1 MQGTSVSSEQR
12 GYGRGLILGLTMAES
27 MLLLVFCLL
36 LAAGAII
43 IKERKEAEK
52 ALLTATDRQALEIAL
67 AEERALTIQLSEKL
81 KHLSTATPTEIDENW
96 RELEIAKRDIDQLKA
111 TGLTLEEVKKQAP
124 VIIELLKEEISPA
137 EVAEASAVLDKL
149 QEQSL
154 TPEELE
160 KLAAAI
166 KLLREK
172 VVVSTDI
179 PAEEQLAEMVRQAE
193 AFKETEGDS
202 KPHEW
207 PPIIN
212 LSETKDYFFKSGSA
226 LISPGF
232 RKLLAEDTSQRIADI
247 AKQYEVDVIEVI
259 GHTDEQKINGVRS
272 NLDAEM
278 KGVLDGTTSV
288 GKMRPGDNAGLGLA
302 RAMAVAEVLKSVP
315 GLQGLTI
322 LPMSGA
328 QLILPGDKLT
338 DGAQAGDVQD
348 RRRIE
353 IRVRKRNAVEPSTP
367 DLSNEKVLIEG
378 GSVNQ

>member
-1 MQGTSVSSEQR
+1 MSIQGTSVSSEQR

-43 IKERKEAEK
+43 IKERKQADK
-52 ALLTATDRQALEIAL
+52 ALLTASDKQALEIAL
-67 AEERALTIQLSEKL
+67 AEEKALTIQLSEKL
-81 KHLSTATPTEIDENW
+81 KHLSSATPKEIDESW

-111 TGLTLEEVKKQAP
+111 TGLTLDEINKHAP
-124 VIIELLKEEISPA
+124 VIIELRNGGITPA
-137 EVAEASAVLDKL
+137 EVVEASAVIEKL
-149 QEQSL
+149 QEQDL
-154 TPEELE
+154 TTGDLE
-160 KLAAAI
+160 KLTDAI

-172 VVVSTDI
+172 VIVSTEV
-179 PAEEQLAEMVRQAE
+179 AAKEQLAEIIRQAE
-193 AFKETEGDS
+193 AFRATEGDS

-212 LSETKDYFFKSGSA
+212 LSETKDYFFESGSA
-226 LISPGF
+226 LLSPGF
-232 RKLLAEDTSQRIADI
+232 RKLLAEDTSQRIAEI
-247 AKQYEVDVIEVI
+247 ATKYEVDVIEVI

-278 KGVLDGTTSV
+278 KGILDGTTSV

-302 RAMAVAEVLKSVP
+302 RAMAVAEVLNSVP
-315 GLQGLTI
+315 ELEGLTI

-328 QLILPGDKLT
+328 QLILPGDRLT
-338 DGAQAGDVQD
+338 DGAQTGDVQD

-353 IRVRKRNAVEPSTP
+353 IRVRKRNIPEPSQP
-367 DLSNEKVLIEG
+367 
-378 GSVNQ
+378 